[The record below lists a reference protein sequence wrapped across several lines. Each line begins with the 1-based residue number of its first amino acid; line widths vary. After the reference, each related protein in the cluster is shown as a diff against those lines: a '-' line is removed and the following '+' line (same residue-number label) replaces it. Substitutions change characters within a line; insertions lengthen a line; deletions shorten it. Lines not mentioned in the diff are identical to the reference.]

1 MASTQAGEPTIE
13 SVQRVAAFRVA
24 LRAFQRGTE
33 RAARSAGLTPQW
45 YLLLLLVK
53 GSERGDERA
62 TVGELARR
70 MQLAQSTVTE
80 LVNRAERAG
89 LVRRSASTLDGR
101 VAHIALSRDGEERF
115 ADAFRALAHERR
127 ALRKAVAE
135 LRG

>member
-1 MASTQAGEPTIE
+1 MASTQTSGPSIE
-13 SVQRVAAFRVA
+13 TVQRVAAFRVA
-24 LRAFQRGTE
+24 LRQFQRGTE
-33 RAARSAGLTPQW
+33 RVARDAGLTPQW

-89 LVRRSASTLDGR
+89 LVRRTASSLDGR

-115 ADAFRALAHERR
+115 AAAFRALAHERR

-135 LRG
+135 LGG

>member
-1 MASTQAGEPTIE
+1 MARRRTGEPSLE
-13 SVQRVAAFRVA
+13 DVQRVASFRVA
-24 LRAFQRGTE
+24 LRSFQRGTE
-33 RAARSAGLTPQW
+33 RVARGAGLTPQW

-53 GSERGDERA
+53 GSEQGTGQA
-62 TVGELARR
+62 TVGELAKR

-89 LVRRSASTLDGR
+89 LVRRTASTLDGR

-115 ADAFRALAHERR
+115 AAAFRALAHERR

-135 LRG
+135 LGG